1 MGRAVHDICPTAKHR
16 GSSEGKVRDKGLDSA
31 TCNAMG
37 DNSQHLALLFKPHYG
52 EGFRA

>member
-1 MGRAVHDICPTAKHR
+1 MGRAVYDICPTAKHR

-52 EGFRA
+52 EEFRI